1 MVRYFYAL
9 IFALSLNADIL
20 VVATNPKLGV
30 DRLSEDT
37 IASLYLDKRHTI
49 NGCRVVLLNLSF
61 DSSLR
66 RVFEEQVLKK
76 SRQELERY
84 WLRAHFRGHRPP
96 KVVESEEA
104 AALYIKKIPYAIGYM
119 QKDIAKKYD
128 LKIVYKLEF

>member
-1 MVRYFYAL
+1 MAQYFYAL
-9 IFALSLNADIL
+9 IFAFSLNADIL
-20 VVATNPKLGV
+20 VVVTNPKIGV
-30 DRLSEDT
+30 DRLSVDT

-61 DSSLR
+61 NSTLR
-66 RVFEEQVLKK
+66 RVFEEHVLQK

-104 AALYIKKIPYAIGYM
+104 AALYIKRIPYAIGYM
-119 QKDIAKKYD
+119 QKYIAKKYE
-128 LKIVYKLEF
+128 LKIVYEFEF